1 MKKDKDGKT
10 LHCKGD
16 VQGMGEDAHRIV
28 PSGGGATIFILLS
41 GIYCCF
47 GTGRGNLDD
56 GKRDVE
62 ARSGCSDIQYIGLW
76 GLSLPKSE
84 GSGILT
90 VKYLVSSVFRQNS
103 GGRYTETL
111 RDRECAFLSK

>member
-1 MKKDKDGKT
+1 M
-10 LHCKGD
+10 
-16 VQGMGEDAHRIV
+16 
-28 PSGGGATIFILLS
+28 IFILLR

-47 GTGRGNLDD
+47 GTGRDNLDD

-62 ARSGCSDIQYIGLW
+62 ASLGCSDIQYIGLW

-84 GSGILT
+84 GRGILT
-90 VKYLVSSVFRQNS
+90 VKYLVSFVFRQKS

-111 RDRECAFLSK
+111 RDRECACLSK